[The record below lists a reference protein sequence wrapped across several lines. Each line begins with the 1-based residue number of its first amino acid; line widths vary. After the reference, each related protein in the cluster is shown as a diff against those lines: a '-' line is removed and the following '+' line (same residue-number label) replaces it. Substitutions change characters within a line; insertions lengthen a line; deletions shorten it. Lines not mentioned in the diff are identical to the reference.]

1 MHNSLNNMNQMITIQ
16 KIEPG
21 NLEDFQKLIS
31 VFEIV
36 FEMKNFKIP
45 EPPHLQ
51 KLLQSENFFPI
62 VAKQEE
68 SIIGGLTIYIL
79 EQYYSEKPLAYLYDL
94 AVLQEYQRKGIGR
107 SLINF
112 ARSYCKELGFKELFV
127 QADKADDYALEFY
140 RSTNP
145 TEEEDVSH
153 FYYKLD

>member
-1 MHNSLNNMNQMITIQ
+1 MVSIQ
-16 KIEPG
+16 LIEPH
-21 NLEDFQKLIS
+21 NLKDFQKLIS

-36 FEMKNFKIP
+36 FEMKNFKSP

-51 KLLQSENFFPI
+51 KLLQSENFVSI
-62 VAKQEE
+62 VAKQDE

-79 EQYYSEKPLAYLYDL
+79 EQYYSVKPLAYLYDL

-112 ARSYCKELGFKELFV
+112 ARSYCKEQGFEELFV

>member
-1 MHNSLNNMNQMITIQ
+1 MVSIQ
-16 KIEPG
+16 LIEPH
-21 NLEDFQKLIS
+21 NLKDFQKLIS

-36 FEMKNFKIP
+36 FEMKNFKSP

-51 KLLQSENFFPI
+51 KILQSKNFLSI

-68 SIIGGLTIYIL
+68 LIIGGLTIYIL
-79 EQYYSEKPLAYLYDL
+79 EQYYSVKPLAYLYDL
-94 AVLQEYQRKGIGR
+94 AVLKEYQRKGIGR

-112 ARSYCKELGFKELFV
+112 AGSYCKEQGFEELFV

>member
-1 MHNSLNNMNQMITIQ
+1 MVSIQ
-16 KIEPG
+16 LIEPY
-21 NLEDFQKLIS
+21 NLKDFQKLIS

-36 FEMKNFKIP
+36 FEMKNFKSP

-51 KLLQSENFFPI
+51 KLLQSENFLSI

-68 SIIGGLTIYIL
+68 LIIGGLTIYIL
-79 EQYYSEKPLAYLYDL
+79 EQYYSVKPLAYLYDL

-112 ARSYCKELGFKELFV
+112 ARFYCKEQGFEELFV

-145 TEEEDVSH
+145 TKEEDVSH